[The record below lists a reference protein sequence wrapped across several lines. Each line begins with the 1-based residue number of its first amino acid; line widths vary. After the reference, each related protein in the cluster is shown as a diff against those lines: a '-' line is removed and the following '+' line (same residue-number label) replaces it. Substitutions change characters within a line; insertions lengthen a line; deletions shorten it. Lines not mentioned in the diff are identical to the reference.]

1 MSDKP
6 HPAAIDVAG
15 AWYLSDAKASLVPIA
30 MVRAEDLLMDEL
42 VRSVVAKANALST
55 ALTAFKLHAF
65 ESVGELQALLAQ
77 QYEAKIGGKKGNI
90 TLTSYDGCKKIQVAV
105 SDLVELGPELQ
116 IAKQLIDECLR
127 EWSADSRDEIR
138 ALVDRVFAVDK
149 EGQISH
155 AGLFMLLRVGITDER
170 WLRGMA
176 ASKVSWAVLS
186 AVRWARLPAMR
197 SARRLQPRSVAR
209 SARRWAVRPDRSA
222 RSPAASSAASSADC
236 SRRPR
241 RRRRR

>member
-1 MSDKP
+1 MTDKP

-30 MVRAEDLLMDEL
+30 MVKAEDLLMDEL
-42 VRSVVAKANALST
+42 VRSVVGKANALS
-55 ALTAFKLHAF
+55 ASLTAFKQHAF

-77 QYEAKIGGKKGNI
+77 QYDAKIGGKKGNI

-127 EWSADSRDEIR
+127 EWSAESRDEIR

-176 ASKVSWAVLS
+176 AIRDSIRIIGSRTYVRFYDRPTQDATWS
-186 AVRWARLPAMR
+186 AISMDLA
-197 SARRLQPRSVAR
+197 SA
-209 SARRWAVRPDRSA
+209 
-222 RSPAASSAASSADC
+222 
-236 SRRPR
+236 
-241 RRRRR
+241 

>member
-1 MSDKP
+1 MTDKP

-15 AWYLSDAKASLVPIA
+15 SWYLSDAKASLVPIS
-30 MVRAEDLLMDEL
+30 MVKAEDLLMDEL
-42 VRSVVAKANALST
+42 VRSMVGKANAIS
-55 ALTAFKLHAF
+55 AELTAFKQQAF
-65 ESVGELQALLAQ
+65 ESVGELQALMAQ

-90 TLTSYDGCKKIQVAV
+90 TLTSYDGRQKIQVAV

-116 IAKQLIDECLR
+116 VAKQLIDECLR
-127 EWSADSRDEIR
+127 EWSAESRDEIR

-176 ASKVSWAVLS
+176 AIRDSIRIIGSRTYVRFYDRPTPDAPWRGISMDLAS
-186 AVRWARLPAMR
+186 A
-197 SARRLQPRSVAR
+197 
-209 SARRWAVRPDRSA
+209 
-222 RSPAASSAASSADC
+222 
-236 SRRPR
+236 
-241 RRRRR
+241 